1 MHLFLSFANLLPCV
15 FCLSR
20 TEIARGRETIFSICF
35 IRSMPEFPLHTK
47 NWSLE
52 LIFPGQVLVPYTPEC
67 QMVGV
72 VRRRKRKQRTFHF
85 SRRGVEQHRTLYSG
99 HSWNVWKCYC
109 NYCQVLQL
117 ILCICTPVVR
127 LEPSLVPLW
136 VSMWVWG
143 HGRHF
148 RQWNLFSSTL
158 VASSAQG
165 DWLFLLS
172 MDMILTL
179 CTVFLPI
186 RFQWRVSFH
195 VTRFVNE

>member
-20 TEIARGRETIFSICF
+20 TEIPRGRENIFSICF

-72 VRRRKRKQRTFHF
+72 VRQRKRKQSTFHF

-99 HSWNVWKCYC
+99 HSWNVWKCNC
-109 NYCQVLQL
+109 NFCQVLQL

-127 LEPSLVPLW
+127 LSP
-136 VSMWVWG
+136 
-143 HGRHF
+143 
-148 RQWNLFSSTL
+148 
-158 VASSAQG
+158 
-165 DWLFLLS
+165 LLS
-172 MDMILTL
+172 L
-179 CTVFLPI
+179 CKSACGPEDTGGIFDNGICSQAP
-186 RFQWRVSFH
+186 WWPPEHRVTDSFCSLW
-195 VTRFVNE
+195 TWY